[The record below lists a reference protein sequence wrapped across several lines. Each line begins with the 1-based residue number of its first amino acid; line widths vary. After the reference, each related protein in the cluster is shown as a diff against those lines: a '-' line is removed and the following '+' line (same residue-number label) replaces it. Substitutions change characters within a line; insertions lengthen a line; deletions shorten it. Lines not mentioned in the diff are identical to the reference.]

1 MSLSH
6 LNVAELPLTGR
17 HLIEASAG
25 TGKTFNITR
34 IYLRFLLEMRLPVQ
48 QILVMTFTK
57 AATEEIR
64 GRIAATL
71 REALAF
77 WQVAN
82 QQGLPEKAD
91 PVMASVYR
99 AVPGEEGIALLQ
111 AALLELDDAA
121 VFTIHSF
128 CNRVLG
134 DMAFTSA
141 TPLELALATD
151 TRELYRLACEDFFR
165 KISHDESAFILL
177 QQQNWHSPER
187 FIRRFGNL
195 FDSSGDLGC
204 TDTQTINQEFAEQL
218 KSVSASYSEEGA
230 QLCQSLL
237 TQAGLFH
244 ETVIQN
250 KPERAQEWD
259 IILNWLEGGD
269 FSTVPREVG
278 QFVNGNRFRAKRE
291 GMEEAKAAI
300 EPLKDFR
307 LRLEK
312 SLKQVNEAHNKQLNK
327 APALQVVL
335 QAITFIREHV
345 AKQKAQLQHVDF
357 NDLIRMLAQRITS
370 PDSSLSVQLRSQYPV
385 ALVDEFQ
392 DTDADQ
398 YHILANVYSSEAT
411 EQGKHALLMIG
422 DPKQAIYGFRG
433 GDIFTYL
440 AAARQAKYRWVMDTN
455 WRSVAPMVN
464 AYNRLFWGNSL
475 NQARRD
481 LFDFEIGYE
490 PVNASPGA
498 KAASV
503 PLSDPKAD
511 RAALTFLLLPQD
523 DEQTDS
529 PPTGPKTAPPRGEVR
544 IEQAELLTR
553 EILRLLSEV
562 TLGNK
567 LTQPGD
573 IAILVKNGNEARVV
587 QQSLSH
593 HGLPSVYLS
602 NRNSLFESAEAV
614 DVLRVLDAIWQ
625 AHDMRLVQSA
635 LSSPLIGLPTTKVH
649 ELLQNDDA
657 ADWDALLTQLSEWR
671 AIWQRQGVLS
681 MLLGLLQ
688 HQYRPPET
696 GAERSLTNYQHLA
709 EVLQDAAKGYPQP
722 GHHLNWLRR
731 QVLDPGQAQEL
742 VQRLESDARLI
753 QIVTQHGS
761 KGLEYPIVFVP
772 FASEYRD
779 PTRFG
784 NTLVDVVRYYDESE
798 GKQQQ
803 ILGPGPQLLERVKRE
818 ADAESMRLLYVAI
831 TRSSHR
837 CYLGVAE
844 TLQSELSSLGKVLAR
859 AQFTSWE
866 AAIQALVNEGE
877 GHTACISSVDNRDLT
892 LPPEPA
898 VSLACQRFERAL
910 DDPWRLYSFSAL
922 TRQVAHTRIRQ
933 RESEINEV
941 TAPDP
946 VVSPEQ
952 SELLRYTL
960 RPGAQSGNLLHDMLE
975 ELDFSEPD
983 WLETAPVIAQRYGID
998 AHEQPALFEW
1008 LEDVLDT
1015 PLQDVFQGDSFSMS
1029 SLPLHDTLRE
1039 AEFYF
1044 PLNAV
1049 KRHALSKALA
1059 EHRAAV
1065 LEQPLPVNLEGSAL
1079 AGMMHGFIDLI
1090 FKRGDR
1096 YYVADYKSTYL
1107 GVGEHH
1113 YQPDNLALNNMQHNY
1128 DLQYLIYSVALH
1140 RFLAKR
1146 IPDYDPEVHFGGVY
1160 YFYLRGM
1167 STQHSEHS
1175 GVFYHQLPVSTVLA
1189 VEKALTGSQTL
1200 VKAVSNTGSAM

>member
-71 REALAF
+71 REALTF
-77 WQVAN
+77 WHAAN
-82 QQGLPEKAD
+82 EQGVPDKAD
-91 PVMASVYR
+91 PVMVSVYQ
-99 AVPGEEGIALLQ
+99 AVPGAEGIALLQ

-141 TPLELALATD
+141 TPLELSLATD

-165 KISHDESAFILL
+165 KISNDAQAFVLL
-177 QQQNWHSPER
+177 QEHKWHSPER
-187 FIRRFGNL
+187 FIRRFGNW
-195 FDSSGDLGC
+195 FDSTGEISC
-204 TDTQTINQEFAEQL
+204 TDAQTIHKEFAEQL
-218 KSVSASYSEEGA
+218 KSLSVSYSIEA
-230 QLCQSLL
+230 AAICSALITQS
-237 TQAGLFH
+237 GLFH
-244 ETVIQN
+244 DTVIQD
-250 KPERAQEWD
+250 KPDRAQEWD
-259 IILNWLEGGD
+259 IIINWLEGSD

-278 QFVNGNRFRAKRE
+278 QFVNGNRFKGKRE

-307 LRLEK
+307 ARLND
-312 SLKQVNEAHNKQLNK
+312 SLKQLNEAHSKQLSK
-327 APALQVVL
+327 VPALQVVL
-335 QAITFIREHV
+335 QGITFIRAHV
-345 AKQKAQLQHVDF
+345 AKQKAQLQSVDF

-370 PDSSLSVQLRSQYPV
+370 PESPLSVQLRTQYPV

-398 YHILANVYSSEAT
+398 YHILANVYSTEAT
-411 EQGKHALLMIG
+411 EQGRHALLMIG

-440 AAARQAKYRWVMDTN
+440 AAARQARYRWVMDTN

-464 AYNRLFWGNSL
+464 AYNRLFWGNPL
-475 NQARRD
+475 HRERRD

-511 RAALTFLLLPQD
+511 RAALTFLLLPPDPEPTMGKQ
-523 DEQTDS
+523 S
-529 PPTGPKTAPPRGEVR
+529 GPPKSEVR
-544 IEQAELLTR
+544 SAQAQLLTR
-553 EILRLLSEV
+553 EVLRLLSEV
-562 TLGNK
+562 KLGERF
-567 LTQPGD
+567 TQPGD
-573 IAILVKNGNEARVV
+573 IAILVKSGNEARIV
-587 QQSLSH
+587 QQALSH

-602 NRNSLFESAEAV
+602 NRSNLFNSAEAT
-614 DVLRVLDAIWQ
+614 DVLRVLDAIWH

-635 LSSPLIGLPTTKVH
+635 LASPLIGLPAAKVH

-657 ADWDALLTQLSEWR
+657 ADWDALLTQFSQWR
-671 AIWQRQGVLS
+671 DVWHKQGVLS
-681 MLLGLLQ
+681 LILALLQ
-688 HQYRPPET
+688 HQYMPPDT
-696 GAERSLTNYQHLA
+696 NAERSVTNYQHLA
-709 EVLQDAAKGYPQP
+709 EVLQEAAKGYPQP
-722 GHHLNWLRR
+722 SHHLNWLRR
-731 QVLDPGQAQEL
+731 QVRHPDQAKEQI
-742 VQRLESDARLI
+742 QRLESDARLI

-779 PTRFG
+779 PTTIG
-784 NTLVDVVRYYDESE
+784 KVKADIVRYYDEASA
-798 GKQQQ
+798 QQQ
-803 ILGPGPQLLERVKRE
+803 LKLGPGASLMQRVKRE

-837 CYLGVAE
+837 CYLGVAD
-844 TLQSELSSLGKVLAR
+844 TLQSELSSLGNMLER
-859 AQFTSWE
+859 EQFDSWQ
-866 AAIQALVNEGE
+866 AAIMALVNEGE
-877 GHTACISSVDNRDLT
+877 GHTACITAVDDRDLVLRT
-892 LPPEPA
+892 PPA
-898 VSLACQRFERAL
+898 TALTCKRFERAL

-933 RESEINEV
+933 RESEINEA
-941 TAPDP
+941 TAQEP
-946 VVSPEQ
+946 VMVSPDQ
-952 SELLRYTL
+952 SALLRYTL
-960 RPGAQSGNLLHDMLE
+960 QPGAQSGNLLHDLLE
-975 ELDFSEPD
+975 ELDFREPD
-983 WLETAPVIAQRYGID
+983 WLETAPVIAQRYGISE
-998 AHEQPALFEW
+998 AEQPALFDW
-1008 LEDVLDT
+1008 LEDVLNT
-1015 PLQDVFQGDSFSMS
+1015 PLRDAFNGDSFSMS
-1029 SLPLHDTLRE
+1029 TLPLRDTLRE

-1049 KRHALSKALA
+1049 KRNALTKVLA
-1059 EHRAAV
+1059 QHRAAV
-1065 LEQPLPVNLEGSAL
+1065 LDQSLPVNLEGSLL

-1096 YYVADYKSTYL
+1096 YYIADYKSTYL

-1113 YQPDNLALNNMQHNY
+1113 YQPDKLALNNMQHNY

-1146 IPDYDPEVHFGGVY
+1146 ITHYDPARHFGGVY

-1167 STQHSEHS
+1167 SAQHSEHS
-1175 GVFYHQLPVSTVLA
+1175 GVFYHELPVSMVLA
-1189 VEKALTGSQTL
+1189 VEQALTGCQTF
-1200 VKAVSNTGSAM
+1200 VGSAPKTGSEI